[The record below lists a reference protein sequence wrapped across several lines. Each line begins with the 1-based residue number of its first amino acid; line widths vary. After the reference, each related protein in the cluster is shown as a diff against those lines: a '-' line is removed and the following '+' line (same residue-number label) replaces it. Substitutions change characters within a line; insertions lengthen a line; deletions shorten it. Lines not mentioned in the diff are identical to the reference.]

1 MTTAF
6 APIKRFSLDRLLLFC
21 WYLTIFSA
29 PFESSL
35 LNFPLPIGGH
45 FFLFRGMIL
54 LTCSVYL
61 VYLIRRRENP
71 LRGLSWPERWF
82 VVLAICMLIY
92 GAVSTLWAISL
103 GAWFTKFFTMC
114 QMFALVF
121 LFLKLCR
128 DPNVLR
134 NTMLLVAGTFLV
146 CMLGGVVELFH
157 GPFFDT
163 MFTSPTY
170 VFFNRWLY
178 APVFTMY
185 NPNGFSVYLLFTLEI
200 LYFYLAQQWDTLSP
214 SCRRRSYWLLSGSF
228 ALTLFLCCADGG
240 RLSILSIPLISI
252 GIAVWALL
260 RYRKGLLFL
269 ALLALMLA
277 FTYVGEN
284 YDQVKYR
291 AGETISQIQ
300 EIFHPSTPSETPVVP
315 SEPEKN
321 MRGTLYT
328 IIPSITEENV
338 NDSLAES
345 DGIRLALLKD
355 SVKLL
360 VESKG
365 LGIGLGNAEYRI
377 AEFDN
382 TQGYVN
388 VHCFIMEVVLEF
400 GIFALLPLLIVVC
413 SILRRICLA
422 FYRAGKQKDSAA
434 LAELVLLFMTCAA
447 FPLLSTANSSSWTIT
462 IMWLYLAQL
471 LLYTGA
477 LPKADS
483 MHIKGRI
490 AHGKE
495 PVHE

>member
-1 MTTAF
+1 
-6 APIKRFSLDRLLLFC
+6 
-21 WYLTIFSA
+21 
-29 PFESSL
+29 
-35 LNFPLPIGGH
+35 
-45 FFLFRGMIL
+45 
-54 LTCSVYL
+54 
-61 VYLIRRRENP
+61 
-71 LRGLSWPERWF
+71 
-82 VVLAICMLIY
+82 
-92 GAVSTLWAISL
+92 
-103 GAWFTKFFTMC
+103 
-114 QMFALVF
+114 
-121 LFLKLCR
+121 
-128 DPNVLR
+128 
-134 NTMLLVAGTFLV
+134 
-146 CMLGGVVELFH
+146 
-157 GPFFDT
+157 
-163 MFTSPTY
+163 
-170 VFFNRWLY
+170 
-178 APVFTMY
+178 
-185 NPNGFSVYLLFTLEI
+185 
-200 LYFYLAQQWDTLSP
+200 
-214 SCRRRSYWLLSGSF
+214 
-228 ALTLFLCCADGG
+228 
-240 RLSILSIPLISI
+240 
-252 GIAVWALL
+252 
-260 RYRKGLLFL
+260 
-269 ALLALMLA
+269 
-277 FTYVGEN
+277 
-284 YDQVKYR
+284 
-291 AGETISQIQ
+291 
-300 EIFHPSTPSETPVVP
+300 
-315 SEPEKN
+315 

-328 IIPSITEENV
+328 IVPSITEENV

-422 FYRAGKQKDSAA
+422 FYQAGKKNSVAA
-434 LAELVLLFMTCAA
+434 ANLILLFMTCAA

-495 PVHE
+495 PGHE